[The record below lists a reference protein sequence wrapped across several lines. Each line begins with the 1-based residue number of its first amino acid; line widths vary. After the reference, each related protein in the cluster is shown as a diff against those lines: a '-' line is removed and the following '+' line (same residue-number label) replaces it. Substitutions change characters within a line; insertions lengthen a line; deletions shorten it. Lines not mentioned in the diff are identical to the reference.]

1 MSETA
6 EQPSRKR
13 GADSQGSP
21 RRRKSRKPK
30 GTFFFTDKFPA
41 NPPDEEKIYGAE
53 HVDHGGRR
61 WRLMYWPRG
70 NMRTSNGFLSVYLEL
85 LFDRKEAP
93 LLAPLL
99 DGEGAVAA
107 PAPVPA
113 PPPAV
118 AATSPPATP
127 PPATPPKSPASGGG
141 SSSSSSS
148 SKRLGSSKRIFQL
161 QLVSSGGEG
170 GGGAAT
176 VVKKPETHTFSKSE
190 TDWGFSKLIE
200 RAKVMAPDSGF
211 VDAEGNVTIRV
222 EVQPAAPPAPL
233 VDYAYDSKR
242 ATGFVGLKNQGA
254 TCYMNALLQVY
265 YHVRALRHAVYRVPT
280 AGDDSLSM
288 PLQLQRVFASL
299 QRGAAAVSTKAL
311 TRSFGWDSHQTFMQ
325 HDVQE
330 LNRVLLDKLEE
341 RMAGTGAAA
350 RVDGTVGALFEGQLE
365 SFITCLE
372 VAYESSRAESF
383 YDIQL
388 DVKGCADL
396 VSSFR
401 KFVEVERLVGENQY
415 EAEGHG
421 KQDAEKGFRFTRLPP
436 VLTIHLKRFEYDA
449 VRDGMVK
456 VNDRFAF
463 SRRLDLTEF
472 LSSKADAAAPPP
484 TYRLHSVLVHS
495 GDVNGGHYYVHVS
508 DMEGSGEDALA
519 DSSEDEEDSDDG
531 FGGGPQGGGAAAA
544 EAEEEAAPAEDDGG
558 DAPPK
563 ERWCCFDDDQ
573 VRVIPSREAVED
585 TFGGCRAS
593 ARDSGAFGPAFKR
606 QRHHQNISNAY
617 MLVYV
622 READLDAVFRPS
634 KQNALKL
641 KPKGKAAEGGEGGAT
656 AGAVAAASGEGEGEG
671 EDCEAEA
678 NDDDDDDDVATG
690 ADLDAASAVPEG
702 LIRRFDEIDAR
713 QRAQRQA
720 KLTAHLFMSVRV
732 ARLADVR
739 RFGPLRYRGFDDF
752 VDWDGLPAL
761 QHMKVRK
768 DWTVRQLYAHLGG
781 VLGGAPLCNLR
792 LWVCVARENKTT
804 RADVPLVGELLG
816 STLQNAFR
824 DHASGIEFG
833 DNPVLYLEE
842 YEPDDD
848 GGGEG
853 GAAGGGE
860 SGAAAAVTAAAG
872 GGGGGGG
879 GGETAAA
886 AAAAA
891 ALQALAAP
899 VDPVD
904 DEALDDQI
912 GAALQPLGFD
922 TALVVVKWLD
932 PAAESLEARL
942 VTAGVA
948 LFDKRRSP
956 AQLMPRLRAM
966 VKPRSR
972 AEYVAAVRGD
982 GGGGEDGGGGGGAAG
997 GDGEQQLLLWEM
1009 IKPLGLEM
1017 IDAREER
1024 SLEALEIQHGDIF
1037 ILQPADARI
1046 DGVVHTPAQERALG
1060 NTPAASAKQFFKFLF
1075 DREEVKFVEVH
1086 SPGGG
1091 DDYDD
1096 EEGLVV
1102 VLGRRHNYEQIAAA
1116 LATALGGAA
1125 APMMLQLHSWNM
1137 QRNEPKDVL
1146 RFNEWLPAEK
1156 SNVLFNMLKCG
1167 GIPVHNSGGVN
1178 TLGFERLSM
1187 PVQDFQK
1194 MRRLQVPVLNIPIYA
1209 IRPPTPL
1216 AVESAD
1222 ERKPSP
1228 VGADGERGGSGGGG
1242 GGGGGGDDDDDD
1254 DDGKEGEPPSKK
1266 ARSDAA
1272 PSPAPPPLAPKII
1285 DVLVSREAGSVNM
1298 VLQQACEQLGLAP
1311 GAPMR
1316 LLEINGNAIGRQLL
1330 PLESHQLLT
1339 DTKLMYGSYRVE
1351 VGGPLPPLPQPPP
1364 CRRRRCHRRPRRPRR
1379 RLLSP
1384 CAPPSPLAPSRPR
1397 S

>member
-1 MSETA
+1 
-6 EQPSRKR
+6 
-13 GADSQGSP
+13 
-21 RRRKSRKPK
+21 
-30 GTFFFTDKFPA
+30 
-41 NPPDEEKIYGAE
+41 
-53 HVDHGGRR
+53 
-61 WRLMYWPRG
+61 
-70 NMRTSNGFLSVYLEL
+70 
-85 LFDRKEAP
+85 
-93 LLAPLL
+93 
-99 DGEGAVAA
+99 
-107 PAPVPA
+107 
-113 PPPAV
+113 
-118 AATSPPATP
+118 
-127 PPATPPKSPASGGG
+127 
-141 SSSSSSS
+141 
-148 SKRLGSSKRIFQL
+148 
-161 QLVSSGGEG
+161 VSSGGEG
-170 GGGAAT
+170 AAAT
-176 VVKKPETHTFSKSE
+176 VVKKPETHTFSKDE
-190 TDWGFSKLIE
+190 ADWGFSKLIE
-200 RAKVMAPDSGF
+200 CVKVLAPGSGF
-211 VDAEGNVTIRV
+211 VDAEGNVTVHV

-233 VDYAYDSKR
+233 VDHSYDSKR

-265 YHVRALRHAVYRVPT
+265 YHVRALRRAVYRVPT

-350 RVDGTVGALFEGQLE
+350 GVDGTVGALFEGQLE

-436 VLTIHLKRFEYDA
+436 VLTIHLKRFEYDP

-508 DMEGSGEDALA
+508 DMEGGGEDAPA
-519 DSSEDEEDSDDG
+519 DSEGGSSEDEEDSDNG
-531 FGGGPQGGGAAAA
+531 FGGGPKAA
-544 EAEEEAAPAEDDGG
+544 EEAPAEDDGA

-563 ERWCCFDDDQ
+563 ERWCRFDDDQ
-573 VRVIPSREAVED
+573 VHVIPSREAVED

-593 ARDSGAFGPAFKR
+593 ARESGAFGAAFKR

-622 READLDAVFRPS
+622 READLGAVFRPS

-656 AGAVAAASGEGEGEG
+656 AGAAAAASGGGEGEGEG
-671 EDCEAEA
+671 EGEVCEAEA
-678 NDDDDDDDVATG
+678 NDDDDDDDDDDDVATG

-720 KLTAHLFMSVRV
+720 KLTAHLFMQMRV

-752 VDWDGLPAL
+752 VDWDDLPAL
-761 QHMKVRK
+761 QHLKVRK

-781 VLGGAPLCNLR
+781 LLGGAPLRHLR

-804 RADVPLVGELLG
+804 RADLALVGELLG
-816 STLQNAFR
+816 RTLHSAFR
-824 DHASGIEFG
+824 DHASGGEFG
-833 DNPVLYLEE
+833 DDPVLFLEE

-853 GAAGGGE
+853 EAAEGGE
-860 SGAAAAVTAAAG
+860 SGATAAAAAAAGAG

-879 GGETAAA
+879 ATAAA

-891 ALQALAAP
+891 ALQGYAAP
-899 VDPVD
+899 VDPVN
-904 DEALDDQI
+904 DEALDDDI
-912 GAALQPLGFD
+912 GAALQPLGHD
-922 TALVVVKWLD
+922 TALVLVKFLD
-932 PAAESLEARL
+932 PAAESLDARL

-948 LFDKRRSP
+948 LFDTRRSP

-982 GGGGEDGGGGGGAAG
+982 GGGGGGGGGDGGGGAGAGGAGGGGGAAAD
-997 GDGEQQLLLWEM
+997 DGEQQLLLWEM
-1009 IKPLGLEM
+1009 VKPGVVEM
-1017 IDAREER
+1017 IEAREEK

-1037 ILQPADARI
+1037 ILQHADARI
-1046 DGVVHTPAQERALG
+1046 DGLPKPPAQQRALG
-1060 NTPAASAKQFFKFLF
+1060 NTPAASAKQFFKFIY
-1075 DREEVKFVEVH
+1075 DRLEVKFVEVH

-1096 EEGLVV
+1096 EEGLMV
-1102 VLGRRHNYEQIAAA
+1102 VLGRRHNYEQVVAA
-1116 LATALGGAA
+1116 LAATLGGAA

-1137 QRNEPKDVL
+1137 TRNEPKDVL
-1146 RFNEWLPAEK
+1146 RFNDWLPAEK
-1156 SNVLFNMLKCG
+1156 SNVLGNMLKCG
-1167 GIPVHNSGGVN
+1167 GIPVHNSGGVH

-1194 MRRLQVPVLNIPIYA
+1194 MRRLQVPLLNIPIYA

-1216 AVESAD
+1216 SVESAD

-1228 VGADGERGGSGGGG
+1228 GGADGERGGSGGGG
-1242 GGGGGGDDDDDD
+1242 GGGGDDDDD

-1266 ARSDAA
+1266 ARSDAT
-1272 PSPAPPPLAPKII
+1272 PSPAPAPLAPKII

-1298 VLQQACEQLGLAP
+1298 VLQQAREQLGLAP

-1316 LLEINGNAIGRQLL
+1316 LLEIDGHAIGRQLL

-1339 DTKLMYGSYRVE
+1339 DTKLMYGSYCVE

-1364 CRRRRCHRRPRRPRR
+1364 CRHRRCHRHPRRPRR

-1384 CAPPSPLAPSRPR
+1384 CAPPLQARPTAPLAPSVAPSILTLAARRPPLLPPRRQAVPSDEAELMAADPEMADWKPVNVCHFCSSAPSSYYNSGSNNVTEHSTPFPWFIKRGETLAEIRERLRIKYAGAAAAAAAAAAHSRRR
-1397 S
+1397 SRLLAT